1 MRYLYARTASV
12 AGALTGLLLFTAC
25 AGGGTAAPAVTVTVT
40 ATATETVTAS
50 PSPDPTAEP
59 EPAADPLDGL
69 FDKGYPKVVD
79 NSELPDYMRSSAD
92 SPQSVAI
99 APGVWTAYVE
109 GIDPKD
115 LAIDGSPF
123 GLCAAVAKWERTLVG
138 AGFDTQGSTC
148 W

>member
-1 MRYLYARTASV
+1 MRYLHARTASV
-12 AGALTGLLLFTAC
+12 VGALTGLMLLTAC
-25 AGGGTAAPAVTVTVT
+25 VGGGTAAPAATVTVT

-50 PSPDPTAEP
+50 AAPESTAAPTQT
-59 EPAADPLDGL
+59 ADPLDGL
-69 FDKGYPKVVD
+69 FDKGYPKVVEISD
-79 NSELPDYMRSSAD
+79 VPDYMRSTAEGD
-92 SPQSVAI
+92 QAVAI

-115 LAIDGSPF
+115 LALDGSPF